1 MVVNLDAP
9 SNKKNPVSSVSSDEE
24 PTPQSIAQTET
35 QPSIDPDTQEKE
47 DTPVVESDEP
57 MDYKEVIASIDAEME
72 RLGWSTNEGVEYIQ
86 KHYGVKSR
94 VKLDDVQLIKFW
106 NHLKGLGN

>member
-1 MVVNLDAP
+1 MNLDAP
-9 SNKKNPVSSVSSDEE
+9 SNKKNPVSSVSDHEE
-24 PTPQSIAQTET
+24 PTPESPAQTET
-35 QPSIDPDTQEKE
+35 QPSIDPETQYKE